1 MPLTDKARVELE
13 RRGPTNIRL
22 LLISRNLLASGT
34 GARVP
39 IDLGPEDPL
48 LGDVEEWLAQ
58 KERDEGRRANWM
70 LWGAVVAAVA
80 AIVAAL
86 AAISA
91 AIEGA
96 IQLLHQPH

>member
-1 MPLTDKARVELE
+1 MPMTPKALAELE
-13 RRGPTNIRL
+13 RRGPTNIRVML
-22 LLISRNLLASGT
+22 LTRNLGAGN

-39 IDLGPEDPL
+39 IDLGEEDPL
-48 LGDVEEWLAQ
+48 LGDVEEWLAT
-58 KERDEGRRANWM
+58 KEKDEERRANWM
-70 LWGAVVAAVA
+70 LWGTVVAAVA

-96 IQLLHQPH
+96 IQLVHLPH